1 MSKTTA
7 TDQKTAAD
15 PQGNGATSTASKPKP
30 KKRGRPKST
39 TAKKPTKTAANSTG
53 SEPKPTPPPAETTA
67 TSQGPGRPKGPA
79 EKIPEV
85 NASLTRCKK
94 CNSTERTPY
103 YGTVTRDLSGIGPDG
118 QPFNRMTWRRTK
130 CASCGQARADVF
142 HEMVP
147 EV

>member
-30 KKRGRPKST
+30 KKRGRPKT
-39 TAKKPTKTAANSTG
+39 TAAKKPTKTA
-53 SEPKPTPPPAETTA
+53 A